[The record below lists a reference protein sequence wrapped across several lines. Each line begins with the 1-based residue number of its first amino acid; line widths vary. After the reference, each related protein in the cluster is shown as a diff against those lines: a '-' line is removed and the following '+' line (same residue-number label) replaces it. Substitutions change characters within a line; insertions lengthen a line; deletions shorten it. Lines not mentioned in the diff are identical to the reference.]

1 MDEYYYSMLQTQ
13 NAENDMIT
21 LTYSKLGVYENF
33 VKYNIVISKLLWQ
46 LCSEIVLLRS
56 MQLLNK
62 TPANSCSAVCSRV
75 S

>member
-21 LTYSKLGVYENF
+21 LTYSKLGIYENF
-33 VKYNIVISKLLWQ
+33 VKYNIMISKLLWQ

-62 TPANSCSAVCSRV
+62 TPSSSC
-75 S
+75 

>member
-21 LTYSKLGVYENF
+21 LTYSKLGIYENF
-33 VKYNIVISKLLWQ
+33 VKYNIMISKLLWQ
-46 LCSEIVLLRS
+46 LCSQIVLLRS

-62 TPANSCSAVCSRV
+62 TPSSSC
-75 S
+75 

>member
-21 LTYSKLGVYENF
+21 LTYSKLGIDENF
-33 VKYNIVISKLLWQ
+33 VKYNIMILKLLWQ

-62 TPANSCSAVCSRV
+62 TPSSSC
-75 S
+75 

>member
-33 VKYNIVISKLLWQ
+33 VKYNIMISKLLWQ
-46 LCSEIVLLRS
+46 LCSAIVLLRS

-62 TPANSCSAVCSRV
+62 TPSSSC
-75 S
+75 

>member
-21 LTYSKLGVYENF
+21 LTYSKLGIDENF
-33 VKYNIVISKLLWQ
+33 VKYNIMISKLLWQ

-62 TPANSCSAVCSRV
+62 TPSSSC
-75 S
+75 

>member
-33 VKYNIVISKLLWQ
+33 VKYNIMISKLLWQ

-62 TPANSCSAVCSRV
+62 TPSSSC
-75 S
+75 

>member
-21 LTYSKLGVYENF
+21 LTSSKLGIYENF
-33 VKYNIVISKLLWQ
+33 VKYNIMILKLLWQ

-62 TPANSCSAVCSRV
+62 TPSSSC
-75 S
+75 